1 MTQIALLTPDPSDR
15 SYIGRWPEVLE
26 RETSEV
32 DDDVQPSTSADVQRL
47 LSLIQK
53 MDERQRR
60 SELLVVDAIIP
71 PGR

>member
-1 MTQIALLTPDPSDR
+1 LLLSTHH
-15 SYIGRWPEVLE
+15 WPEVLE